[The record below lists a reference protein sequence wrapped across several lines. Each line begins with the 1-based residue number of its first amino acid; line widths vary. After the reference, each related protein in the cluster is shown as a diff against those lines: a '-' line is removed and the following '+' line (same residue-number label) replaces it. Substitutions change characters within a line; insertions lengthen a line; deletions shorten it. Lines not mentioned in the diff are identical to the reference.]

1 MEKFL
6 IKRAS
11 TSENKKRKLS
21 ETTTDQPINEELE
34 EKKTLNFENQKKER
48 KYQYQYIIQFGFTFI
63 EEKGKHRPKCV
74 ICLEILASESMKPSK
89 LKRHLEMKHPQ
100 YSNKDEQFFKRY
112 ENALKVQKKVFNT
125 FSTVSQKALVA
136 PFEVSY
142 LIAKTKKPH
151 SIGESLVL
159 PAAIKIVTAM
169 HGEAYANDLKSIP
182 LSDNTVSR
190 RISNI
195 SDDILK
201 QLLNRL
207 RSNYFAMLDEST
219 DISNFSQLLVY
230 VRYIYKE
237 DILEDFLFCQT
248 LNGRTTGNDIF
259 TLINTFFENN
269 EISWSL
275 CKAISTDSAAA
286 LTGSKKGFR
295 AKVNEI
301 SPSILFTHCMIHRE
315 ALASKNLNHLSTK
328 TRICNEME
336 SDHTKLLLHTE
347 VRWLSRGKILLRIVE
362 LKDEIRIFL
371 LEHKNTLAE
380 HFLNEECLVM
390 NEELIELS
398 FDENLRIQFNET
410 ISDTFWISIKSEYPE
425 LSKIAISTLLP
436 FATTYLCETAF
447 SALTVIKTNRRYHA
461 KTGQMFYFSFE
472 KR

>member
-1 MEKFL
+1 MENFL

-11 TSENKKRKLS
+11 TSASASENKKRKLS

-34 EKKTLNFENQKKER
+34 EKKTLNVENQKKER
-48 KYQYQYIIQFGFTFI
+48 KYQDQYIQFGFTFI

-89 LKRHLEMKHPQ
+89 LKRHLETKHPQ
-100 YSNKDEQFFKRY
+100 YSNKDEQFFKRH
-112 ENALKVQKKVFNT
+112 ENALKVQKKVINK

-136 PFEVSY
+136 SFEVSY

-169 HGEAYANDLKSIP
+169 QGEAYANDLKSIP

-207 RSNYFAMLDEST
+207 RSNYFAMQLDEST
-219 DISNFSQLLVY
+219 DISNFSQLVY

-259 TLINTFFENN
+259 TLINAFFENN
-269 EISWSL
+269 EISWSM
-275 CKAISTDSAAA
+275 CKAICTDGTAA

-315 ALASKNLNHLSTK
+315 ALASKKLEPFVNEVLQDAIRVINFIKSKSLNSRLFT
-328 TRICNEME
+328 ILCNEMG
-336 SDHTKLLLHTE
+336 SDHTKLLLHTD

-380 HFLNEECLVM
+380 H
-390 NEELIELS
+390 
-398 FDENLRIQFNET
+398 T
-410 ISDTFWISIKSEYPE
+410 Y
-425 LSKIAISTLLP
+425 STP
-436 FATTYLCETAF
+436 
-447 SALTVIKTNRRYHA
+447 
-461 KTGQMFYFSFE
+461 
-472 KR
+472 